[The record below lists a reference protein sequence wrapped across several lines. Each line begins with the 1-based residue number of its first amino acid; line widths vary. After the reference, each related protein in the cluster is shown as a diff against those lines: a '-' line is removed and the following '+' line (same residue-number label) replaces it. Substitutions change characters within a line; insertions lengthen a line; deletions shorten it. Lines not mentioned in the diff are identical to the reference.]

1 MRARVVNG
9 HWVLDAPT
17 DVPEG
22 TVVEIVTRVV
32 PASSSEGVAV
42 YLDERLREY
51 IHALLVRTGRADPRY
66 EDELAMDAKMR
77 AQRASRAYTTP
88 EDIQSAAREML
99 PRFVAA
105 SEDVQKILDE
115 VPVP

>member
-1 MRARVVNG
+1 M
-9 HWVLDAPT
+9 
-17 DVPEG
+17 
-22 TVVEIVTRVV
+22 EIVTRVV
-32 PASSSEGVAV
+32 PASSSEGAAV

-51 IHALLVRTGRADPRY
+51 IHALLVRAGRADPRY
-66 EDELAMDAKMR
+66 EEELATDAKTRAAR
-77 AQRASRAYTTP
+77 AQRTYTTP
-88 EDIQSAAREML
+88 DDIKSAAREML